1 MLSVSRVLVIT
12 IGRYCEILG
21 KFWPLRGEMD
31 SFETMMT
38 PLELAKQCLQ
48 LGNELG
54 PEVES
59 FVYRFGSFSFEV
71 RLRPPSEGTRKDS
84 RQLNPNAK
92 AFNQMSAECSKKQGA
107 KDPKDGIGKSQS
119 KI

>member
-1 MLSVSRVLVIT
+1 
-12 IGRYCEILG
+12 
-21 KFWPLRGEMD
+21 MD